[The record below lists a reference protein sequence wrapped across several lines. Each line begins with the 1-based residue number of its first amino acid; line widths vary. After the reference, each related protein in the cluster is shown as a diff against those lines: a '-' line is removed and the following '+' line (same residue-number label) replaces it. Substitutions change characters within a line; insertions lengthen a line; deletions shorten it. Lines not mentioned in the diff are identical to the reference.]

1 MLMEHKS
8 HHEEMKEA
16 ADKQNGRVAI
26 TIAMLAILMAIN
38 VFMADNIAHEALEDL
53 TNAVDHW
60 NWYQA
65 KGIKEYVYTTQA
77 DALELQKPESVENA
91 TAYQN
96 TIDYYRGKVEEYK
109 VEKLD
114 IQSKAE
120 HYTEMNHLN
129 DMKYIWFSAAIIL
142 AEMGILLASVS
153 ILMKDRRFWLVSML
167 IGVAAIAAM
176 GWGIIL

>member
-1 MLMEHKS
+1 MEHKS
-8 HHEEMKEA
+8 HREEMSEA
-16 ADKQNGRVAI
+16 AEKQNGRVAL
-26 TIAMLAILMAIN
+26 TIAVLAILMATN

-65 KGIKEYVYTTQA
+65 KGIKQYVYSTQA
-77 DALELQKPESVENA
+77 DALELQVMEGVGNE
-91 TAYQN
+91 TAFQN
-96 TIDYYRGKVEEYK
+96 NIDYYRGKVAEYK
-109 VEKLD
+109 VEKVE
-114 IQSKAE
+114 IKEKAE
-120 HYTEMNHLN
+120 HFTEMNHLN
-129 DMKYIWFSAAIIL
+129 DTKYIWFSAAIIL